1 LESSLTRR
9 SEFCFRGQTGNRAD
23 IAKRP
28 SLTPTGQ
35 SAANFAVLHN
45 DPYDV
50 ALRSLRHREGSVRRR
65 IRNDDDFNALMGN
78 IRKEMLQVTDQHTAI
93 DYRTWPMYTFAR
105 STR

>member
-1 LESSLTRR
+1 
-9 SEFCFRGQTGNRAD
+9 
-23 IAKRP
+23 
-28 SLTPTGQ
+28 
-35 SAANFAVLHN
+35 VLHN

>member
-1 LESSLTRR
+1 
-9 SEFCFRGQTGNRAD
+9 
-23 IAKRP
+23 
-28 SLTPTGQ
+28 
-35 SAANFAVLHN
+35 
-45 DPYDV
+45 
-50 ALRSLRHREGSVRRR
+50 VRRR